1 MRIQFTFLLLLIL
14 PNLYAQDKGSPLQ
27 VKGTPV
33 LLETGAL
40 DRTFSNYEV
49 FQLDISQWLQ
59 TGKRKAACI

>member
-49 FQLDISQWLQ
+49 FQLDI
-59 TGKRKAACI
+59 